1 MRKNRKLGTTYVVV
15 IETDD
20 PELYRLLVW
29 LQAEW
34 DYAKAKYGH
43 IATRQWDDQLA
54 DLEYTEWW
62 QVITN
67 YLGRSDVFGFD
78 SFRGRQQLAKTAQTL
93 LALVTSVMRLHGDL
107 PDPGRSST
115 ETVTYQGTPV
125 Q

>member
-34 DYAKAKYGH
+34 DYVKRKFGH
-43 IATRQWDDQLA
+43 VSTRQWDDDLA
-54 DLEYTEWW
+54 EGEYTEWW
-62 QVITN
+62 VCISN
-67 YLGRSDVFGFD
+67 YLSRAEVFGMKTY
-78 SFRGRQQLAKTAQTL
+78 RGRQQFAKAAQTA
-93 LALVTSVMRLHGDL
+93 LAMTVAIMRTHGDL
-107 PDPGRSST
+107 PDPGQSST